1 MVRAISANVNA
12 PSRTL
17 MMHPAGSRTTLLLL
31 VSLALMGG
39 VSGCS
44 LAVMAG
50 KMFFGDP
57 KMISSFT
64 SSTSVDLTD
73 GEHQLLVMCQAPH
86 LSRDVPTLEYD
97 LTDGILK
104 RLKQAGVKV
113 VSPDDVARWLDD
125 NGGEF
130 EDASELAAEFPEAD
144 FIAVVELRQIR
155 FKEEN
160 SSDMLRG
167 FAEAAVSGY
176 EVRAVGGRRTAMQVF
191 NNEFRTEH
199 PRFQPIPIHQKSER
213 LFQREFI
220 GHLSQQL
227 ARQFHD
233 YRMGDD
239 Y

>member
-1 MVRAISANVNA
+1 MRSSAE
-12 PSRTL
+12 
-17 MMHPAGSRTTLLLL
+17 SRTTLLLVVAFAL
-31 VSLALMGG
+31 VGS

-57 KMISSFT
+57 KISSSFT
-64 SSTSVDLTD
+64 TATGIDLTE
-73 GEHQLLVMCQAPH
+73 GEHRLLVMCQAPH

-113 VSPDDVARWLDD
+113 VSPDEVSRWLDD

-130 EDASELAAEFPEAD
+130 GDASELAEEFDEAD

-155 FKEEN
+155 FKAEN
-160 SSDMLRG
+160 SRDMLRG

-176 EVRAVGGRRTAMQVF
+176 EIRDVDGHRTAMQVF

-199 PRFQPIPIHQKSER
+199 PRFQPIPTHQKSER
-213 LFQREFI
+213 LFQKEFI

-233 YRMGDD
+233 FRMGDD

>member
-1 MVRAISANVNA
+1 MTRI
-12 PSRTL
+12 
-17 MMHPAGSRTTLLLL
+17 AGSRTTLLLIVAFAL
-31 VSLALMGG
+31 VGG

-57 KMISSFT
+57 KISSSFT
-64 SSTSVDLTD
+64 TATGIDLTD
-73 GEHQLLVMCQAPH
+73 GEHRLLVMCQAPH

-113 VSPDDVARWLDD
+113 VSPDKVSRWLDD

-130 EDASELAAEFPEAD
+130 EEVSELAEEFSEAD

-160 SSDMLRG
+160 SQDMLRG

-176 EVRAVGGRRTAMQVF
+176 KVREIDGHRTAMQLF
-191 NNEFRTEH
+191 NNDFRTEH
-199 PRFQPIPIHQKSER
+199 PRFQPIPTHQKSER
-213 LFQREFI
+213 LFQKEFL
-220 GHLSQQL
+220 GHLSLQL

-233 YRMGDD
+233 FRMGDD
-239 Y
+239 F